1 MENSKVIF
9 GNELLDA
16 YKNDMDNAVVNYWDR
31 TYPKQVHFSLN
42 YSMLSRHLLL
52 LGGAGSGK
60 TNVFVAFPL
69 ICIYKL
75 S

>member
-31 TYPKQVHFSLN
+31 TYPKKVHFYMN
-42 YSMLSRHLLL
+42 
-52 LGGAGSGK
+52 
-60 TNVFVAFPL
+60 
-69 ICIYKL
+69 C
-75 S
+75 